1 MTKADFVVALK
12 QALPDLF
19 PTKAAAEKAYTA
31 FCSILAGAACT
42 EDGARLPGV
51 GSFALTDRAARTG
64 RNPRTGKAIRIPAR
78 KAVKF
83 TPARSLA
90 ETAKKKK

>member
-1 MTKADFVVALK
+1 MTKAEFIVALK
-12 QALPDLF
+12 QALPDVF

-31 FCSILAGAACT
+31 FCGILSNAACT
-42 EDGARLPGV
+42 DDGARLPGV

-78 KAVKF
+78 KAIKF
-83 TPARSLA
+83 TPAHSLA
-90 ETAKKKK
+90 EAAKKK